1 MNDEGMKP
9 RPSGWEAVTADIHV
23 FPISRRQMLP
33 LIRAR
38 DLAER
43 RRLMQHSALGAG
55 LCGAVT
61 ILCAICA
68 YALFLAALMSLSML
82 VWVAAMVMT
91 AASAAL
97 LYRGIQE
104 HGDYAEQLRLYR
116 LARGRAV

>member
-1 MNDEGMKP
+1 M
-9 RPSGWEAVTADIHV
+9 RQTADIHA

-55 LCGAVT
+55 LCGVVT
-61 ILCAICA
+61 LLCAICA

-82 VWVAAMVMT
+82 VWGAAMVMT

-97 LYRGIQE
+97 LYRGSQE
-104 HGDYAEQLRLYR
+104 YRDYAEQLRIYR
-116 LARGRAV
+116 LARRV

>member
-1 MNDEGMKP
+1 M
-9 RPSGWEAVTADIHV
+9 RQTADIHA

-43 RRLMQHSALGAG
+43 RRLMQNSAIGAG
-55 LCGAVT
+55 LCGVGA

-68 YALFLAALMSLSML
+68 YALFLAALVSLSML